1 MNRSILASTIC
12 ALALCLPLAS
22 QASGEKW
29 HVDPV
34 HSSAE
39 FTATHL
45 MISHV
50 RGTIPIKDAQI
61 TIPSGSDIPSS
72 VSATLD
78 PKGVDTHNGMRDDDL
93 RSDHFLNIAADPKMS
108 FESTKI
114 TTTDA
119 KHFIIAGNLTMHGQ
133 THPVSLDAQVI
144 GKGPG
149 MKHEPRIAFTASGTI
164 DRSQWG
170 MNYGSPVVGNSIT
183 INLEIEAAKE

>member
-1 MNRSILASTIC
+1 MNRSILASAAC
-12 ALALCLPLAS
+12 LLALSVPLAS

-61 TIPSGSDIPSS
+61 TIPNGSDIPTS

-93 RSDHFLNIAADPKMS
+93 RSAHFLDVAADPKMS

-114 TTTDA
+114 TSTDA
-119 KHFIIAGNLTMHGQ
+119 KHFVIAGNLTMHGA
-133 THPVSLDAQVI
+133 THPISLDAQVI

-149 MKHEPRIAFTASGTI
+149 MKHEPRIAFTATATI

-170 MNYGSPVVGNSIT
+170 MNYGNPVVGNAIT